1 MTSLHPRLLYAGLLL
16 LLPACATGPSSG
28 GPPRDQNLIT
38 LHEIEET
45 QAETAY
51 HLVQQLRPRWMVRN
65 RGQRSVADGPADF
78 ARVVLDDLP
87 PREFDFLREIAK
99 ESVYEIRFLDAREA
113 TFLYGT
119 GYNAGI
125 LKVTTR
131 R

>member
-1 MTSLHPRLLYAGLLL
+1 MTALHPRLWLIGLLL

-38 LHEIEET
+38 LAEIEET

-51 HLVQQLRPRWMVRN
+51 HLVQKLRPRWMVRN
-65 RGQRSVADGPADF
+65 RGRRSVTDGPADF

-87 PREFDFLREIAK
+87 PREFEFLREIAK
-99 ESVYEIRFLDAREA
+99 DSVHEIRFLDAREA

-119 GYNAGI
+119 GYNAGV